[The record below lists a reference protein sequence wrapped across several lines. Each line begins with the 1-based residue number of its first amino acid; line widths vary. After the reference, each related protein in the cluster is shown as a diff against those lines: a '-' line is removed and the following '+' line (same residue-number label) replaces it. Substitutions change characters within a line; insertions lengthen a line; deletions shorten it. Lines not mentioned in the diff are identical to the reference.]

1 METKPKN
8 DVFLAE
14 EIPAEINGVKLSESS
29 KELLKKGEWSE
40 LLEGL
45 WDDSSI
51 KNAKI
56 KLSRSSNDGTIK
68 VNFKFQNEQLIIPER
83 IGDYD
88 LTSED
93 KIRLTNKEI
102 AGPISLKGQELFLQ
116 VDSELNSVV
125 IRSAKEID
133 VAKVIELKFQKNNKF
148 EISGY
153 SLSEKEVKDLCSGK
167 ELPTKVYKEGNTYFS
182 AKISLTEDKKGVR
195 FGEVLT
201 IPNHRAQA
209 LINKLNTNISTLE
222 TISQAASGIINPQD
236 VLKAKGEEL
245 QEEKTVKTETNISN
259 DNPIIESVSS
269 SGSTIVNQD
278 KEIEASITNNEQ
290 TKQPEQT
297 TLEIDNP
304 IIESVS
310 SSGSTIVNQDKEI
323 EASIINNE
331 QTKQPEQTTL
341 EKPNYLGVD
350 IYPNGSFEILCTD
363 KDVNLTEKTI
373 EKIHTDLTNYK
384 ELVFADISSS
394 KDPDGANNGHKIIV
408 NNSIKDNNI
417 AFQAHIISVLD
428 RNAVDYSNTPLTI
441 VKENVEKYNNVSNEQ
456 ISSNPTPK
464 ENKQQAEFYE
474 AIEKRDFKKLNS
486 LAGDGFKLSEK
497 EIQHINAKLSDEDRS
512 AIKTI
517 FHIQPNEEV
526 RLEDKSKQTRENEP
540 KIAKENTPKGN
551 QKEHDKTPEKVG
563 GIAKAI
569 AHDM

>member
-297 TLEIDNP
+297 TLE
-304 IIESVS
+304 
-310 SSGSTIVNQDKEI
+310 
-323 EASIINNE
+323 
-331 QTKQPEQTTL
+331 
-341 EKPNYLGVD
+341 KPNYLGVD